1 MKKLHF
7 KNRKKQ
13 AGVSMIEIMIGL
25 AIIAIIASIA
35 VPNLMSRLDQ
45 AKVSATKAEMASIV
59 TALNMYKLDNGHYPS
74 TSQGLKALVERPSG
88 TPAANN
94 WAQEGYLRKL
104 PKDKWNNDFLYIAP
118 GSNGPFDIISYGA
131 DGIDGGESYNADIYS
146 SEL

>member
-13 AGVSMIEIMIGL
+13 AGFSMIEIMIGL

-35 VPNLMSRLDQ
+35 VPNLMSRLGQ

>member
-13 AGVSMIEIMIGL
+13 AGFSMIEIMIGL

-74 TSQGLKALVERPSG
+74 TSQGLKALVERPTG